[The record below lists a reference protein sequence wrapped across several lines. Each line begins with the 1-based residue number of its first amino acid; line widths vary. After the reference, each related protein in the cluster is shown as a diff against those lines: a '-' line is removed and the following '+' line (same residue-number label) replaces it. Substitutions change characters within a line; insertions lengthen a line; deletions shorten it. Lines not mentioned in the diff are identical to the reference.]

1 MKSNKNVA
9 LFYARNKCQEVINQ
23 IILN

>member
-1 MKSNKNVA
+1 MKFNKNVA
-9 LFYARNKCQEVINQ
+9 LFYARNKYQAVINQ